1 MLIREQVTQA
11 IKSLSE
17 GELLRVAEFLDY
29 LKYRE
34 RMNTI
39 SIIDSTHMAELYAEF
54 GDEDRSIAEEGMDG
68 YIEGLKKEKGD

>member
-1 MLIREQVTQA
+1 MLVREQVTQA
-11 IKSLSE
+11 IENLNEDKLQ
-17 GELLRVAEFLDY
+17 RVAEFLDY

-39 SIIDSTHMAELYAEF
+39 SIIDSTHMAGLYAEF
-54 GDEDRSIAEEGMDG
+54 GDEDRSMAEEGMDG